1 MNNVVIKVSNVTKIY
16 HLYDKPQ
23 DRLKEALHP
32 LRKLYSEDFY
42 ALKDI
47 NFEIRKGE
55 RIGIVGKNGAGKSTL
70 LKIIA
75 GVLTPSSGEIKVQ
88 GKISSLLELGAGFNP
103 EMTGFDN
110 IYFHGTIMGFS
121 KEEIDNKLDDII
133 NFADIGE
140 FIYQPV
146 KSYSSGM
153 FARLAFSVAVSVE
166 PDILIVDE
174 ALSVGD
180 MFFVEKCI
188 NKINSIIG
196 NKTTLIFVSHDLTT
210 MKRVVNRC
218 ILLKEGKVKYDDDI
232 LFVLNKYQNNAYEIQ
247 QNRAINLNQISNK
260 FSWGENLTRF
270 GTGRIIINSLM
281 INNQLLGFNESVI
294 VHTHEDILL
303 NICFTN
309 INLNK
314 HTPINFTFALF
325 NKDGLLICSG
335 SQNLKQKQ
343 LFSDNI
349 AINCHIKDFSL
360 LGGVY
365 FLSIGLWDN
374 KTIVPYDLHERCYLI
389 EVISK
394 DNAEDGIVL
403 LDYFFD

>member
-1 MNNVVIKVSNVTKIY
+1 MNEIAIEASNITKLY
-16 HLYDKPQ
+16 HLYDNPQ

-32 LRKLYSEDFY
+32 FRKSYCHDFY
-42 ALKDI
+42 ALEDI

-75 GVLTPSSGEIKVQ
+75 GVLTPSSGEIKIQ

-110 IYFHGTIMGFS
+110 IYFHGTIMDFS

-153 FARLAFSVAVSVE
+153 FARLAFSVAVSIE

-188 NKINSIIG
+188 QKINSIIG
-196 NKTTLIFVSHDLTT
+196 NNATLIFVSHDLTM
-210 MKRVVNRC
+210 MKRIVNRC
-218 ILLKEGKVKYDDDI
+218 ILLKEGKIKDDDDV
-232 LFVLNKYQNNAYEIQ
+232 LVVLNKYQNNTYEIQ
-247 QNRAINLNQISNK
+247 QNRAINLDQISDK
-260 FSWGENLTRF
+260 FSWGESLTRF
-270 GTGRIIINSLM
+270 GSGKIIINSLSV
-281 INNQLLGFNESVI
+281 NNNLLSFNKSVI
-294 VHTHEDILL
+294 VHTNEDIIF
-303 NICFTN
+303 NICFSN
-309 INLNK
+309 INLAK

-325 NKDGLLICSG
+325 NQDGLLVCSG
-335 SQNLKQKQ
+335 SQNLKQKK
-343 LFSDNI
+343 LFSDDI
-349 AINCHIKDFSL
+349 TIDFHIKAFSL

-365 FLSIGLWDN
+365 SLSVGLWDN
-374 KTIVPYDLHERCYLI
+374 KTIIPFDLHERCYNI

-394 DNAEDGIVL
+394 DNAEDGMVL